1 MDPLWERI
9 MTARLKLIPV
19 ALLLAISACVS
30 AGTQA
35 ITDAGVISRIKVGH
49 STQAE
54 VAALLGYPLT
64 ASYGEHGEATWHYT
78 LVTMAPSVTAFFPAI
93 NAFPPS
99 LHDSTQEFSVTFN
112 QDGIVKSLGPGQPPP
127 GSGPPG

>member
-35 ITDAGVISRIKVGH
+35 ITNAGVISRIKVGH

-78 LVTMAPSVTAFFPAI
+78 LVTMAPTVTAFFPAI

-112 QDGIVKSLGPGQPPP
+112 QDGIVKSLGPGQSPP

>member
-35 ITDAGVISRIKVGH
+35 ITNAGVISRIKVGH

-78 LVTMAPSVTAFFPAI
+78 LVTMAPTVTAFFPAI

>member
-1 MDPLWERI
+1 MDTVRERI
-9 MTARLKLIPV
+9 MTVRLKLISV
-19 ALLLAISACVS
+19 ALLLGISACVS

-35 ITDAGVISRIKVGH
+35 ITDAGVLDRIKVGH

-78 LVTMAPSVTAFFPAI
+78 LVTMAPTVTAFFPAI
-93 NAFPPS
+93 KAFPPS
-99 LHDSTQEFSVTFN
+99 LHDTAREFSVTFN
-112 QDGIVKSLGPGQPPP
+112 QDGIVKSLGPGPPP
-127 GSGPPG
+127 QGPGPAG

>member
-1 MDPLWERI
+1 
-9 MTARLKLIPV
+9 MTARFKLLSV
-19 ALLLAISACVS
+19 SLLLVISACVS

-35 ITDAGVISRIKVGH
+35 ITDAGVTSRIKVGH

-78 LVTMAPSVTAFFPAI
+78 LVTMAPTVTAFLPAI
-93 NAFPPS
+93 KAFPPS
-99 LHDSTQEFSVTFN
+99 LHDTTQKFSVTFN
-112 QDGIVKSLGPGQPPP
+112 QDGIVKSLGPGPPP
-127 GSGPPG
+127 PSPSPSG